1 MTYGGSSLMGK
12 SDVYRRFANECLELA
27 GTFRSPESQAVLLHM
42 AQVWMR
48 LADRE
53 EALSVTAVDDAPRY
67 P

>member
-1 MTYGGSSLMGK
+1 MGK
-12 SDVYRRFANECLELA
+12 SDEYRRFANECLELA
-27 GTFRSPESQAVLLHM
+27 GTFRSPEAQAVLLHM

-53 EALSVTAVDDAPRY
+53 EALSITAVDDQPRY

>member
-1 MTYGGSSLMGK
+1 MGK
-12 SDVYRRFANECLELA
+12 SDEYRRFASECLELA
-27 GTFRSPESQAVLLHM
+27 GTFRSPETQAVLLHM

-53 EALSVTAVDDAPRY
+53 KALSITAVDDEPRY

>member
-1 MTYGGSSLMGK
+1 MGK
-12 SDVYRRFANECLELA
+12 SDEYRRFANECLELA

-53 EALSVTAVDDAPRY
+53 EALSVTAVDDEPRY